1 MTDKEREHE
10 APEQRIDDLEAPE
23 VAQANVAGGTFHLG
37 VEPEPGPF
45 GGVQTGG
52 ASNSSGASKARGGT
66 GTSANSSDENIKQ
79 AITTLAD
86 ALEKLRAL

>member
-1 MTDKEREHE
+1 MTDQERERE
-10 APEQRIDDLEAPE
+10 APEQTIDDLEAPE
-23 VAQANVAGGTFHLG
+23 AAQANVAGGTFHLG

-52 ASNSSGASKARGGT
+52 SSNSSGASKARGGSDSSV
-66 GTSANSSDENIKQ
+66 GSDENIKQ